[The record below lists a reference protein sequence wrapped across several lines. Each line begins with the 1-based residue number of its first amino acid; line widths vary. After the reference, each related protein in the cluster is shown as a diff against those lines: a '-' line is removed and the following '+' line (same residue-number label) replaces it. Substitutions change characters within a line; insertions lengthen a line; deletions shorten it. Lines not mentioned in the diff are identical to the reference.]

1 MAAHAF
7 TFLCQIFIHDE
18 FSMPQIIQDWAKVC
32 GISVD
37 QVGSGLI
44 LQQHIESYCSLF
56 LYILKSKQERQ
67 LDFAKHEKKQC
78 SSMSVLIFHVGRCLS
93 F

>member
-1 MAAHAF
+1 M
-7 TFLCQIFIHDE
+7 
-18 FSMPQIIQDWAKVC
+18 SQIIQDWAKVC

-56 LYILKSKQERQ
+56 LYILKAAQKRQ
-67 LDFAKHEKKQC
+67 LDFAKHEKKTVFINEC
-78 SSMSVLIFHVGRCLS
+78 TNFSCLQMFVFVFFS
-93 F
+93 NCLDDD